1 MDSEETVVIE
11 NRLQD
16 ESPTEEMVSFTL
28 QDGQFTSMN
37 IEYPCLFT
45 PNMICTQSEGTRQTL
60 TFAILFYTMSLGKN
74 EDIDARLRHLET
86 KSAARYMRTR
96 ELMHRTGNQIV
107 EKCFGRCVES
117 MRSKKLGE
125 GEIACVENCTTK
137 YLDLTNRMYAR
148 FQEIQKYE
156 LLEELNA

>member
-1 MDSEETVVIE
+1 
-11 NRLQD
+11 
-16 ESPTEEMVSFTL
+16 
-28 QDGQFTSMN
+28 
-37 IEYPCLFT
+37 
-45 PNMICTQSEGTRQTL
+45 
-60 TFAILFYTMSLGKN
+60 MSLGKN

-86 KSAARYMRTR
+86 KSAARYVRKR

-107 EKCFGRCVES
+107 EKCFSRCVES

-125 GEIACVENCTTK
+125 GEITCVENCTTK

-156 LLEELNA
+156 LLEGLNA